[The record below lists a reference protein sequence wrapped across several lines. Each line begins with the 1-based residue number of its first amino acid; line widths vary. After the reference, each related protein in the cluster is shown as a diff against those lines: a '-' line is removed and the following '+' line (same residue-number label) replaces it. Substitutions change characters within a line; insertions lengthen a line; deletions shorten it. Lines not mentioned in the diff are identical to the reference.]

1 MALTRAEMDHL
12 ALLARIGLTDEEKD
26 RMASQL
32 GDILQHMER
41 LNQLSTEHIPPTAQ
55 VIEATNVLR
64 EDEVRSGLTREQVL
78 SNAPRAEDPFIRVLP
93 ILE

>member
-1 MALTRAEMDHL
+1 MDHL
-12 ALLARIGLTDEEKD
+12 ALLARLGLSDDEKD

-41 LNQLSTEHIPPTAQ
+41 LNQLNTDHIPPTAQ
-55 VIEATNVLR
+55 VVESTNVLR
-64 EDEVRSGLTREQVL
+64 EDEVHPGLPHEKALANV
-78 SNAPRAEDPFIRVLP
+78 PRAEEPFVRVLP

>member
-1 MALTRAEMDHL
+1 MPLTRAEMDHL
-12 ALLARIGLTDEEKD
+12 ALLARVGLTDEEKD
-26 RMASQL
+26 RMANQL

-41 LNQLSTEHIPPTAQ
+41 LKQLDTEHIPPTAQ

-64 EDEVRSGLTREQVL
+64 DDVVRPGLTHDQAL
-78 SNAPRAEDPFIRVLP
+78 SNAPRAEEPFVRVLP